1 MPAFLVQKSGKGFT
15 AKDMEMELA
24 VKPSTAKKYIR
35 ILQETGM
42 IEPSQNEGKKSTLK
56 LSIDKIMR
64 RYAEEKSKKTS
75 QISV

>member
-1 MPAFLVQKSGKGFT
+1 MNFINL
-15 AKDMEMELA
+15 
-24 VKPSTAKKYIR
+24 STGCCKFPKKYIR